1 MLPGRDVTAAFSSR
15 KPPQH
20 LQSFWKQNCAGCV
33 VAKGKTQGDT
43 SPSNEDDDEE
53 TDERRDSRYMDGGT
67 DEEDDDDYQVPRN
80 ARKGEQLRLKPLTGI
95 CVCRSCTHY
104 ACETCHQNLLS
115 CPQCDSLKTRM
126 TMTANSAPG
135 QKLFCSNIYPLGP
148 SGPSGF
154 VASPKIQEALK
165 FVQDLP
171 KGDKGIIFRY
181 DEIRSLICKQTDPYA
196 CVCI

>member
-1 MLPGRDVTAAFSSR
+1 MTVAFSSR
-15 KPPQH
+15 KNPQH

-33 VAKGKTQGDT
+33 AKGKTQEDT
-43 SPSNEDDDEE
+43 SPLNEGDDEM

-67 DEEDDDDYQVPRN
+67 DEEDDEDYPVPRN

-95 CVCRSCTHY
+95 CVCKSCTHY
-104 ACETCHQNLLS
+104 ACETCYQNLLS

-126 TMTANSAPG
+126 TSSLASSAPG
-135 QKLFCSNIYPLGP
+135 QKVFCSNIYPFGL

-171 KGDKGIIFRY
+171 EGDKGIIFRY
-181 DEIRSLICKQTDPYA
+181 DEIRSLICKPTDPYA